1 MKNIGIKRVGMDEN
15 TTTNHEADVSSRCPF
30 IRGVEEWWV
39 SCSYVES
46 RGVMRHWW
54 DNVSIKTKLAQ
65 REAFIYS
72 VRMKVSGSLEKG
84 KNANCY
90 VVGGVVWKV

>member
-1 MKNIGIKRVGMDEN
+1 MVGFVQLCREQRSY
-15 TTTNHEADVSSRCPF
+15 EA
-30 IRGVEEWWV
+30 
-39 SCSYVES
+39 Y
-46 RGVMRHWW
+46 
-54 DNVSIKTKLAQ
+54 NVSIKTKLAQ

>member
-1 MKNIGIKRVGMDEN
+1 MVDFVQLCREQ
-15 TTTNHEADVSSRCPF
+15 R
-30 IRGVEEWWV
+30 
-39 SCSYVES
+39 SY
-46 RGVMRHWW
+46 RHWW
-54 DNVSIKTKLAQ
+54 DNVNIQLKLAQ